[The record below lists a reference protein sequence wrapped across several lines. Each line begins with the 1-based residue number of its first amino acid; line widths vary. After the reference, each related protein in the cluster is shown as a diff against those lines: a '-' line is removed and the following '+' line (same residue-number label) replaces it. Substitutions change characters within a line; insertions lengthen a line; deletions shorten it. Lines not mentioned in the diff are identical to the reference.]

1 MSTPAVNLG
10 SHPALIVVD
19 MQNGFC
25 VAQGFMDKIGLGYEP
40 SGAVIQ
46 PIARL
51 LDSARA
57 AGIPVFFTRYSL
69 NADYSDAGL
78 LLEVFPQILGTG
90 GMVRET
96 WDADVVDALTP
107 LPGEVVLDK
116 TRYSAFYDTDLEE
129 RLRALGV
136 DTVIVCGVTT
146 NICVESTVRD
156 AFFRDIRVVVPSDAT
171 AAVTP
176 ALHEGALEDFRYGF
190 GQVAT
195 VEEIGAALAA
205 LPAATAR

>member
-1 MSTPAVNLG
+1 MDLG
-10 SHPALIVVD
+10 KSPALIVID

-25 VAQGFMDKIGLGYEP
+25 VANGFMDQIGLGYEA
-40 SGAVIQ
+40 SASVIE
-46 PIARL
+46 PIGRL
-51 LDSARA
+51 LEASRA
-57 AGIPVFFTRYSL
+57 AGIPIVFTRYSL
-69 NADYSDAGL
+69 NADYSDGGL
-78 LLEVFPQILGTG
+78 LMEVFPQIKGTG
-90 GMVRET
+90 GMVRST
-96 WDADVVDALTP
+96 WDADVVDALEP
-107 LPGEVVLDK
+107 QPGEIVLDK

-156 AFFRDIRVVVPSDAT
+156 AFFRDIRTVVPSDGT

-190 GQVAT
+190 GQVGT
-195 VEEIGAALAA
+195 VDEIIAALAA
-205 LPAATAR
+205 LPAAAR